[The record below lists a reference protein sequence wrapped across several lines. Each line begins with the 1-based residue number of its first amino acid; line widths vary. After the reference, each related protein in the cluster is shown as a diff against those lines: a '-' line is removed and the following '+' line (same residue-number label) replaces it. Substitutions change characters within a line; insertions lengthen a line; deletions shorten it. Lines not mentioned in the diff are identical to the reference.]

1 MNRNDPM
8 IHRLRFGVAM
18 DTVAV
23 RTASTKPRRWMGM
36 WVVLVISVFGMHK
49 VLAQAPA
56 RSRERLALDHAK
68 SGEST
73 LNAFQSV
80 SRATRRSVVKIDL
93 DGSTVALGMAID
105 DQGLV
110 LTKASELASGRLTCW
125 LPSGK
130 EVSAR
135 LLTSDDRNDVALLR
149 VASKELK
156 AVSWAAQPAKVGQW
170 VVTPGVSELPQAV
183 GIVSVPP
190 RRILHPRALMGVQMD
205 RKASMARVESVLDG
219 MPAKEFG
226 IRAGDVF
233 LQLNGTALAD
243 SDDLIRTLRE
253 FREGESVTLR
263 VKRGEEEFEKTIP
276 LKTPK
281 NDAGSQGLDRSERMN
296 RMGSTPSNRSEG
308 FELVIQHDSVL
319 QNWQCGGPLVNLEGK
334 VVGLNIAR
342 AGRVASYALPSS
354 LLRPLLDRLKV
365 QAKKADTNT
374 TGSNLLPTSTLE
386 PKRNPKSPRTF

>member
-1 MNRNDPM
+1 MNRNNPM
-8 IHRLRFGVAM
+8 THRLRFGVATH
-18 DTVAV
+18 TVAV
-23 RTASTKPRRWMGM
+23 RSPATKPGLWIGM
-36 WVVLVISVFGMHK
+36 WVMLVICLCDMHW
-49 VLAQAPA
+49 VLGQAPA
-56 RSRERLALDHAK
+56 RSRERLALDHGK
-68 SGEST
+68 SGDST
-73 LNAFQSV
+73 LHAFQSV

-93 DGSTVALGMAID
+93 DGNTVALGMVID

-125 LPSGK
+125 LASGK
-130 EVSAR
+130 EVGAQF
-135 LLTSDDRNDVALLR
+135 LTSDERNDVALLR
-149 VASKELK
+149 VASKDLK
-156 AVSWAAQPAKVGQW
+156 AVSWAAHPAKVGQW

-205 RKASMARVESVLDG
+205 RKASMARVESVMDG
-219 MPAKEFG
+219 FPAKEAG
-226 IRAGDVF
+226 IQAGDVF

-243 SDDLIRTLRE
+243 SDALIRALRE
-253 FREGESVTLR
+253 FREGESVALL
-263 VKRGEEEFEKTIP
+263 VKRGDMEFEKTIP

-281 NDAGSQGLDRSERMN
+281 TDTGNQGMDRSERMN

-319 QNWQCGGPLVNLEGK
+319 QNWQCGGPLVNLDGK

-365 QAKKADTNT
+365 QAKNADTNT
-374 TGSNLLPTSTLE
+374 TGSKLQPTSTLE
-386 PKRNPKSPRTF
+386 PKRNPKSPRT